1 MNIYK
6 LRIDIKTNIL
16 KGKFVFVVNYKKNS
30 KKDVEN
36 TVRTILNE
44 TKNNLFLKQ
53 IEIIELKNILS
64 SDYRIS
70 ILFKYNDSDRRYIN
84 EYLND
89 LVLESDNDYEKIKE
103 IYEFM
108 LENFK
113 YNKRQKDFISLL
125 KTEEGNF
132 ESLSLLFSIICNK
145 FNINNIFIEGF
156 VGKIFNKQYKWNFVE
171 IDNEWYNIDVAL
183 DIKNKTNKYFL
194 LPDFSFENHLRDDPY
209 ITKEFYEKYPS
220 AVAKYGTKD
229 PNMKY
234 LKIKQASV
242 KK

>member
-6 LRIDIKTNIL
+6 LRLDIKTNIL
-16 KGKFVFVVNYKKNS
+16 KGKFTFVVKYKKNS
-30 KKDVEN
+30 KKKVKDIVD
-36 TVRTILNE
+36 TILAE
-44 TKNNLFLKQ
+44 TKNDLFLKQ
-53 IEIIELKNILS
+53 IEILELKNVLN
-64 SDYRIS
+64 SDYRVS
-70 ILFKYNDSDRRYIN
+70 ILFKYNDIDRRYIN

-89 LVLESDNDYEKIKE
+89 LVLESNTDYEKIKE
-103 IYEFM
+103 IYDFM

-113 YNKRQKDFISLL
+113 YNKYQKDFVCLL

-156 VGKIFNKQYKWNFVE
+156 IGKIFNKQYKWNFVE
-171 IDNEWYNIDVAL
+171 IDSEWYNIDVAL
-183 DIKNKTNKYFL
+183 DIKNNTKRYFL

-220 AVAKYGTKD
+220 AVARYGTKD

-242 KK
+242 RK